1 MSILKKVI
9 DGVKAAAPTVAN
21 YVVPGSGS
29 LVERLMRKVS
39 GDDTSEIEMVAQK
52 IEADPALMVE
62 LIREAMDYEAKLADI
77 GLKKEEVEAKKL
89 ESVNVTMREESKS
102 EHWPQYS
109 WRPWNGFTWPPT
121 IFAIYFVLPMLNKT
135 VPDVPV
141 WIWMG
146 WLSIL
151 GVAVWGRNKEK
162 LAKAGSSSSGI
173 IASTI
178 SAIRG
183 GNG

>member
-1 MSILKKVI
+1 MKVLEKVI
-9 DGVKAAAPTVAN
+9 DGVKAVAPAVAN

-29 LVERLMRKVS
+29 LVEKLMRKVS
-39 GDDTSEIEMVAQK
+39 GDDTSEIEEVAQQIEANPELMVAL
-52 IEADPALMVE
+52 ISEAL
-62 LIREAMDYEAKLADI
+62 DYEAKLADVEV
-77 GLKKEEVEAKKL
+77 KKADIEAKKL
-89 ESVNVTMREESKS
+89 ESVNVTMRGEAKS

-121 IFAIYFVLPMLNKT
+121 IFAIYFVLPMFDKT

-146 WLSIL
+146 WLAIL

-162 LAKAGSSSSGI
+162 IAKAGGESANI